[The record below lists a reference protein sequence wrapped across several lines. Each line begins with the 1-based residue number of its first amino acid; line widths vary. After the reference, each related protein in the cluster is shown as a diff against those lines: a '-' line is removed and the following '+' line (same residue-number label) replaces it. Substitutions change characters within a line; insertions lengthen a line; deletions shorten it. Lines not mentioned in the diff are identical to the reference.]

1 MHLYLIKGFLVFHNC
16 PCYDKMLEKLLVLIF
31 LNSEFICAG
40 YFSGIRDRK
49 ILWPQHRIFKLKFS
63 IAVAVVY

>member
-1 MHLYLIKGFLVFHNC
+1 
-16 PCYDKMLEKLLVLIF
+16 MLEKMLVSIF

-40 YFSGIRDRK
+40 YFSGIRDGK

>member
-1 MHLYLIKGFLVFHNC
+1 MHLYLIKGFLVFYNC

-40 YFSGIRDRK
+40 YFSGIRDGE
-49 ILWPQHRIFKLKFS
+49 ILWP
-63 IAVAVVY
+63 